1 MKILILF
8 TGGTIGSAVEPAGA
22 GATISLAKD
31 GKYKLLAAY
40 RAQTHDDAEF
50 DTAEPMRILSEQ
62 MTLANEAALIAA
74 VKDALPRYDGIVVTH
89 GTDTLAY
96 TAAALSYACGLCKT
110 PVVLVSSGYVIGDPR
125 ANGVDNLAAALALI
139 RSGRGRGVYVS
150 YRNTGAPC
158 TLYRASR
165 LLMHQAFSDTV
176 FPLGGAPFLFAADEI
191 VPVPGYTEQPDGRAA
206 LCAPRLAE
214 MQGRVLQIFPT
225 PALVYPDVPKE
236 VGAILHH
243 TYHSGT
249 LRTDA
254 AFAAFNA
261 DMRARGIPV
270 FVSGFPDGVPYE
282 STTAYTDAGVR
293 LLPHLSP
300 LAAFVKLTMLL
311 ASDAPLSD
319 VAIPL
324 GGDL

>member
-8 TGGTIGSAVEPAGA
+8 TGGTIGSAVEPTEAGE
-22 GATISLAKD
+22 TISLAKD

-50 DTAEPMRILSEQ
+50 DTAEPMCILSEQ

-74 VKDALPRYDGIVVTH
+74 VKEALPDYDGIVVTH

-96 TAAALSYACGLCKT
+96 TAAALSYACGLCEK

-139 RSGRGRGVYVS
+139 RSGCGRGVYVS
-150 YRNTGAPC
+150 YRNTGEVC

-165 LLMHQAFSDTV
+165 LLMHQPFSDSV
-176 FPLGGAPFLFAADEI
+176 FARGGASYLWKAGRI
-191 VPVPGYTEQPDGRAA
+191 VPVPGYTEHPDGREV
-206 LCAPRLAE
+206 LPAPHLAKT
-214 MQGRVLQIFPT
+214 QGRVLQIFPT
-225 PALVYPDVPKE
+225 PALVYPDVPTE
-236 VGAILHH
+236 VCAILHH

-254 AFAAFNA
+254 AFAAFAAN
-261 DMRARGIPV
+261 MRARGIPV

-282 STTAYTDAGVR
+282 STIAYHDAGVQ
-293 LLPHLSP
+293 LLPQISP
-300 LAAFVKLTMLL
+300 LAAFVKLHMLL
-311 ASDAPLSD
+311 ASGAPLSD